1 MAITT
6 SINDTTDNTTIT
18 STSSGGSSTTGASS
32 ADDLSSSFLTLLV
45 AQLKNQ
51 DPTNPMDNSQLTSQ
65 LAQISTVSGIE
76 KLNTTL
82 GSISGQIT
90 SVSSVQASSLIGHGV
105 MVSGSAILVG
115 SDTDGTVSTTPFGF
129 ELETASDTTTA
140 TVSDSTGKVVKT
152 ISLGGQT
159 AGVHSYTWDGTQD
172 DGTKAPDGGYTFSI
186 NALNNGQQMVATPL
200 NYALV
205 NGVTT
210 SSSGTTALDLGV
222 RGTASVDSVRQ
233 IL

>member
-6 SINDTTDNTTIT
+6 SINDTTDNTIAAASAT
-18 STSSGGSSTTGASS
+18 STTSGSS

-51 DPTNPMDNSQLTSQ
+51 DPTNPMDNSQLTTQ

-90 SVSSVQASSLIGHGV
+90 NGTSVQASSLIGHGV
-105 MVSGSAILVG
+105 MVSGSTILVG
-115 SDTDGTVSTTPFGF
+115 SDTDGTVSTTPFGL
-129 ELETASDTTTA
+129 ELESASDNVTA
-140 TVSDSTGKVVKT
+140 TITDSTGKAVKT
-152 ISLGGQT
+152 ISLGSQT

-172 DGTKAPDGGYTFSI
+172 DGTKAPNGSYSFSI
-186 NALNNGQQMVATPL
+186 NALNNNQQMVATPL

-205 NGVTT
+205 NGVINSKTGT
-210 SSSGTTALDLGV
+210 SLDLGV
-222 RGTASVDSVRQ
+222 RGTTTVDQVRQ

>member
-6 SINDTTDNTTIT
+6 SINDTTDNTIAAASAT
-18 STSSGGSSTTGASS
+18 STTSGSS

-51 DPTNPMDNSQLTSQ
+51 DPTNPMDNSQLTTQ

-90 SVSSVQASSLIGHGV
+90 NGTSVQASSLIGHGV
-105 MVSGSAILVG
+105 MVSGCTILVG
-115 SDTDGTVSTTPFGF
+115 SDTDGTVSTTPFGL
-129 ELETASDTTTA
+129 ELESASDNVTA
-140 TVSDSTGKVVKT
+140 TITDSTGKAVKT
-152 ISLGGQT
+152 ISLGSQT

-172 DGTKAPDGGYTFSI
+172 DGTKAPNGSYSFSI
-186 NALNNGQQMVATPL
+186 NALNNNQQMVATPL

-205 NGVTT
+205 NGVINSKTGT
-210 SSSGTTALDLGV
+210 SLDLGV
-222 RGTASVDSVRQ
+222 RGTTTVDQVRQ

>member
-6 SINDTTDNTTIT
+6 SINDTTDNTIAATSAT
-18 STSSGGSSTTGASS
+18 STSSASS

-51 DPTNPMDNSQLTSQ
+51 DPTNPMDNSQLTTQ

-82 GSISGQIT
+82 GGISGQIT
-90 SVSSVQASSLIGHGV
+90 SGTSVQASSLIGHGV
-105 MVSGSAILVG
+105 MVSGSTILVG
-115 SDTDGTVSTTPFGF
+115 SDTDGTVSTTPFGL
-129 ELETASDTTTA
+129 ELESTSDNVTA
-140 TVSDSTGKVVKT
+140 TISDSTGKAVKT
-152 ISLGGQT
+152 ISLGSQT

-172 DGTKAPDGGYTFSI
+172 DGTKAPNGSYSFSI
-186 NALNNGQQMVATPL
+186 NALNNNQQMVATPL

-205 NGVTT
+205 NGVINNTT
-210 SSSGTTALDLGV
+210 GTSLDLGV
-222 RGTASVDSVRQ
+222 RGTTTVDQVRQ

>member
-1 MAITT
+1 
-6 SINDTTDNTTIT
+6 
-18 STSSGGSSTTGASS
+18 
-32 ADDLSSSFLTLLV
+32 
-45 AQLKNQ
+45 
-51 DPTNPMDNSQLTSQ
+51 
-65 LAQISTVSGIE
+65 
-76 KLNTTL
+76 
-82 GSISGQIT
+82 
-90 SVSSVQASSLIGHGV
+90 

-140 TVSDSTGKVVKT
+140 TVSDATGKVVKT
-152 ISLGGQT
+152 ITLGSQT

-172 DGTKAPDGGYTFSI
+172 DGTKAPDGSYTFSI

-210 SSSGTTALDLGV
+210 DSAGNTALDLGV
-222 RGTASVDSVRQ
+222 RGTAKVDSVRQ

>member
-6 SINDTTDNTTIT
+6 SINDTTDNTIAAASAT
-18 STSSGGSSTTGASS
+18 STTSGSS

-51 DPTNPMDNSQLTSQ
+51 DPTNPMDNSQLTTQ

-90 SVSSVQASSLIGHGV
+90 SGSSVQASSLIGHGV
-105 MVSGSAILVG
+105 MVSGSTILVG
-115 SDTDGTVSTTPFGF
+115 SDTDGTVSTTPFGL
-129 ELETASDTTTA
+129 ELESAADNVTA
-140 TVSDSTGKVVKT
+140 TVTDSTGKAVKT
-152 ISLGGQT
+152 ISLGSQT

-172 DGTKAPDGGYTFSI
+172 DGTKAPNGSYSFSI
-186 NALNNGQQMVATPL
+186 NALNNNQQMVATPL

-205 NGVTT
+205 NGVINNTT
-210 SSSGTTALDLGV
+210 GTSLDLGV
-222 RGTASVDSVRQ
+222 RGTTTVDQVRQ

>member
-6 SINDTTDNTTIT
+6 SINDTTDNTIAATAAT
-18 STSSGGSSTTGASS
+18 STTGSS

-51 DPTNPMDNSQLTSQ
+51 DPTNPMDNSQLTTQ

-90 SVSSVQASSLIGHGV
+90 SGSSVQASSLIGHGV
-105 MVSGSAILVG
+105 MVSGSTILVG
-115 SDTDGTVSTTPFGF
+115 SDTDGTVSTTPFGL
-129 ELETASDTTTA
+129 ELESASDNVTA
-140 TVSDSTGKVVKT
+140 TITDSTGKAVKT
-152 ISLGGQT
+152 ISLGSQT

-172 DGTKAPDGGYTFSI
+172 DGTKAPNGSYSFSI
-186 NALNNGQQMVATPL
+186 NALNNNQQMVATPL

-205 NGVTT
+205 NGVINSKTGT
-210 SSSGTTALDLGV
+210 SLDLGV
-222 RGTASVDSVRQ
+222 RGTTTVDQVRQ

>member
-6 SINDTTDNTTIT
+6 SINDTTDNTTIS
-18 STSSGGSSTTGASS
+18 STSSSTSTTGTSS
-32 ADDLSSSFLTLLV
+32 AEDLSSSFLTLLV

-82 GSISGQIT
+82 GSISGQISSGT
-90 SVSSVQASSLIGHGV
+90 SVQASSLIGHGV

-152 ISLGGQT
+152 ITLGSQT

-172 DGTKAPDGGYTFSI
+172 DGTKAPDGSYTFSI

-210 SSSGTTALDLGV
+210 DSSGNTALDLGV
-222 RGTASVDSVRQ
+222 RGTATVDSVRQ